1 VDNRSGL
8 KVNDENEREP
18 LKLFWALLLNM
29 TVFFSAIILLVIM
42 AVGSYALI
50 RDFVR
55 WAL

>member
-1 VDNRSGL
+1 
-8 KVNDENEREP
+8 VNDENEREP